1 MRRVLTAECRER
13 EVTAAER
20 GYSLEELNLW
30 HKECGQEPAKAG
42 GYNIVRRSVEKIR
55 QGTCSRTREDLVN
68 HGARWSD

>member
-42 GYNIVRRSVEKIR
+42 GYNIVRRSVE
-55 QGTCSRTREDLVN
+55 
-68 HGARWSD
+68 